1 MGLGELGGGWSS
13 GEGEEEGWREERRVG
28 SEQTGTLCVIR
39 VLLGRSAEAEEED
52 EEGMEEVIEA
62 DLDRGE
68 VTVEVDAEARSEDT
82 SDSLV
87 QVVQSLGKIKL
98 QNK

>member
-1 MGLGELGGGWSS
+1 
-13 GEGEEEGWREERRVG
+13 
-28 SEQTGTLCVIR
+28 
-39 VLLGRSAEAEEED
+39 
-52 EEGMEEVIEA
+52 MEEVIEA